1 MEKQPSGQIDRR
13 VLRSR
18 AKIRSALFELVKE
31 KPYAQISVTE
41 LTERAGLNRKT
52 FYMHYASLDDVLSE
66 VEEDFAAALSR
77 VLADS
82 SFYDTRK
89 ISSDMVYGVEAAVR
103 ENYEVL
109 DCLSRARSFD
119 VIRDRVERGVRDVIW
134 RKLAQYSS
142 LDDAGRPY
150 ISQYLAAGLVS
161 MIVLWIRRVDGKPL
175 EAVAPMAEQ
184 MIFYGISSL
193 LPPEE

>member
-1 MEKQPSGQIDRR
+1 MEKESLKQVDRR

-18 AKIRSALFELVKE
+18 AKIRSALFELLKQ

-52 FYMHYASLDDVLSE
+52 FYMHYTSLDDVLAE
-66 VEEDFAAALSR
+66 VEDDFAAALSR

-82 SFYDTRK
+82 SFYDTRM
-89 ISSDMVYGVEAAVR
+89 ISSEMVYGVEAAVR
-103 ENYEVL
+103 ENYDVL
-109 DCLSRARSFD
+109 ECLSRAQSFD
-119 VIRDRVERGVRDVIW
+119 VIRDRVERGAREVIAQ
-134 RKLAQYSS
+134 KLAQYPS
-142 LDDAGRPY
+142 LDAAGRLY

-161 MIVLWIRRVDGKPL
+161 MIVLWLRSGDGKPL
-175 EAVAPMAEQ
+175 AEVAQGAEQ

-193 LPPEE
+193 LPEE

>member
-1 MEKQPSGQIDRR
+1 MEKKPAQQIDRR

-18 AKIRSALFELVKE
+18 ARIRSALFELVKE

-41 LTERAGLNRKT
+41 LTGRAGLNRKT
-52 FYMHYASLDDVLSE
+52 FYMHYTSLDDVLCE
-66 VEEDFAAALSR
+66 VEEEFAAVLSR

-82 SFYDTRK
+82 SFYDTRM
-89 ISSDMVYGVEAAVR
+89 ISKDMVYGVEAAVR

-119 VIRDRVERGVRDVIW
+119 VIRDRVEHGAQEVISQ
-134 RKLAQYSS
+134 KLAQYPS
-142 LDDAGRPY
+142 LDDAGRTY

-161 MIVLWIRRVDGKPL
+161 MIVLWLRSGDGKPL
-175 EAVAPMAEQ
+175 SAVAQMAEQ

-193 LPPEE
+193 LPQEA

>member
-109 DCLSRARSFD
+109 DCLSLARSFD

-134 RKLAQYSS
+134 QKLAQYSS
-142 LDDAGRPY
+142 LDDAGRTY

-161 MIVLWIRRVDGKPL
+161 MIVLWIRSGDGKPL
-175 EAVAPMAEQ
+175 EEVAQMAEQ
-184 MIFYGISSL
+184 MIFYGISSQ
-193 LPPEE
+193 LPPIE